1 MAVEIKEEEVMG
13 TATVENNTALAVTKV
28 AEILAPTG
36 SFEIK
41 RNKLVSEARQ
51 AVVKAQEITA
61 VTNDEEEQ
69 QATDAGRVLMV
80 SKKELETIYTE
91 AKRIVDA
98 VKKPLL
104 EREKQDIGPV
114 TAEKDRLGVEMTK
127 YAGEKRRRREAEEA
141 EARRVA
147 EAQAQEEALQR
158 AIELAAAGED
168 EAADAVLL
176 EPIVAAPVII
186 QASAP
191 KPTGS
196 VARKNY
202 DIEIT
207 DLKAL
212 NAAVTAGQVP
222 QMAII
227 ANEVFIRGLAKT
239 MKEAFSMPGVK
250 LVVTESTSFRS

>member
-1 MAVEIKEEEVMG
+1 MG

-114 TAEKDRLGVEMTK
+114 TAEKNRLGVEMTK
-127 YAGEKRRRREAEEA
+127 YAGEKRRRREAD
-141 EARRVA
+141 RLVK
-147 EAQAQEEALQR
+147 
-158 AIELAAAGED
+158 AGD
-168 EAADAVLL
+168 EAARGTVHDDDGH
-176 EPIVAAPVII
+176 VAAARCSGGSGLSPGPHERTAAQRGCRDDIR
-186 QASAP
+186 SAGEP
-191 KPTGS
+191 PARRRRKAVAPDRGS
-196 VARKNY
+196 
-202 DIEIT
+202 
-207 DLKAL
+207 
-212 NAAVTAGQVP
+212 G
-222 QMAII
+222 
-227 ANEVFIRGLAKT
+227 
-239 MKEAFSMPGVK
+239 
-250 LVVTESTSFRS
+250 